1 MAEKVYCLYR
11 VSTTKQ
17 VDIDEQKQA
26 DIPMQ
31 RKACREFAER
41 MGWTIIREEQE
52 NGVSGFSVSASDR
65 DKLQFIKEHA
75 EQGRFDIL
83 LVFMFDRIGRRA
95 EETPFVVEWLVQHGI
110 RVWSVN
116 EGEQRFDNH
125 TDYLLNYIRYWQASG
140 ESKKTSLRTKT
151 ALGQMVKEGRFR
163 GGTVPYG
170 YRLEKSGK
178 FNKRN
183 KEINQLMI
191 DEAEAQIV
199 QKIFD
204 LCITYGYGRSRI
216 AGYLNEHGLKN
227 RQGGIWCEASI
238 GAILHNIQYMG
249 ILRSGDSISEPFE
262 ALRIISSEMFEKA
275 QTIMKMRLTG
285 NQSIRTIPQ
294 NTKGQSLLSGN
305 IFCGHCSGRLVLTT
319 NGKVVSLTNG
329 GTKGV
334 KRIRYICFNKTR
346 KHMECDGQTGYTMHI
361 VDKAVEEAVISVL
374 NKIAT
379 AADNKTIINIPQKE
393 QIKELQSKLNA
404 AEANR
409 AKAMTEYSAVKR
421 KVEEVI
427 KENAKFPNALL
438 DTLVEEACKTLAEA
452 EEECSTLKCE
462 LADALKHSAEI
473 TKMYESV
480 RIWARI
486 FDICSCEAK
495 KMILASAIQR
505 IELSREYQIK
515 IIYSEQIQLLLKAL
529 HLTVDRQIS

>member
-41 MGWTIIREEQE
+41 MGWTIVREEQE

-65 DKLQFIKEHA
+65 DKLQLIKEHA
-75 EQGRFDIL
+75 EQSRFDIL

-163 GGTVPYG
+163 GGAVPYG

-183 KEINQLMI
+183 KEINHLVV
-191 DEAEAQIV
+191 DEAEAQTV
-199 QKIFD
+199 QKMFE
-204 LCITYGYGRSRI
+204 LCISYGYGRSRI
-216 AGYLNEHGLKN
+216 AGYLNEHGFKN

-238 GAILHNIQYMG
+238 GTILHNIQYMG

-262 ALRIISSEMFEKA
+262 ALRIITPEIFEKA
-275 QTIMKMRLTG
+275 QTIMKTRLTS
-285 NQSIRTIPQ
+285 NQSIRTIPL

-305 IFCGHCSGRLVLTT
+305 IFCAHCGGRLVLTT
-319 NGKVVSLTNG
+319 SGKIVRLTDG

-334 KRIRYICFNKTR
+334 KRIRYICYNKSR
-346 KHMECDGQTGYTMHI
+346 KRAECGGQTGYSMHI
-361 VDKAVEEAVISVL
+361 VDEAVEELFISTL
-374 NKIAT
+374 IKIA
-379 AADNKTIINIPQKE
+379 AATDNKTTINIPQKE
-393 QIKELQSKLNA
+393 HIHELQLKLNA
-404 AEANR
+404 AETKR
-409 AKAMTEYSAVKR
+409 AKALTEYSTVKH

-427 KENAKFPNALL
+427 KESTKIPNALL
-438 DTLVEEACKTLAEA
+438 DSLAEEAYRTLAQA
-452 EEECSTLKCE
+452 EDECSTLKCE
-462 LADALKHSAEI
+462 LSDEMKRSAEI
-473 TKMYESV
+473 TKMYDSI

-486 FDICSCEAK
+486 FDICNCEAK

-505 IELSREYQIK
+505 VELSRGYQIK
-515 IIYSEQIQLLLKAL
+515 IVYSEQIQMLLDAL
-529 HLTVDRQIS
+529 G

>member
-41 MGWTIIREEQE
+41 MGWTIVREEQE
-52 NGVSGFSVSASDR
+52 NGVSGFSVSASER
-65 DKLQFIKEHA
+65 DKLQLIKEHA

-95 EETPFVVEWLVQHGI
+95 EETPFVVEWLVEHGI

-163 GGTVPYG
+163 GGVAPYG

-183 KEINQLMI
+183 KEINRLVV

-199 QKIFD
+199 KKMFE
-204 LCITYGYGRSRI
+204 LCISYGYGRCRI
-216 AGYLNEHGLKN
+216 AGYLNEHGFKN
-227 RQGGIWCEASI
+227 RHGGTWCEASI
-238 GAILHNIQYMG
+238 GTILHNIQYMG

-262 ALRIISSEMFEKA
+262 ALRIITPEIFEKA
-275 QTIMKMRLTG
+275 QAIMKMRLTG
-285 NQSIRTIPQ
+285 NQAIRTIPL

-305 IFCGHCSGRLVLTT
+305 IFCGHCGGRLVLTT
-319 NGKVVSLTNG
+319 SGKVVRLADG
-329 GTKGV
+329 ETKGV
-334 KRIRYICFNKTR
+334 KRIRYICYNKTR
-346 KHMECDGQTGYTMHI
+346 KRIECDGQTGYSMHI
-361 VDKAVEEAVISVL
+361 LDGAVEEMFISTVS
-374 NKIAT
+374 KIAT
-379 AADNKTIINIPQKE
+379 ASDQTTINVPQKE
-393 QIKELQSKLNA
+393 HIHELQRKLNA

-409 AKAMTEYSAVKR
+409 VKALTEYSAVKH

-427 KENAKFPNALL
+427 KGSTKIPNALL
-438 DTLVEEACKTLAEA
+438 DSLAEEAYRTLAQT

-462 LADALKHSAEI
+462 LSDAMKRSAEI
-473 TKMYESV
+473 TKMYDSV

-495 KMILASAIQR
+495 KMILSSAVQR
-505 IELSREYQIK
+505 VELSRGYQIK
-515 IIYSEQIQLLLKAL
+515 IVYSEQIQMLLDTLG
-529 HLTVDRQIS
+529 

>member
-17 VDIDEQKQA
+17 VDMDEQKQA

-65 DKLQFIKEHA
+65 DKLQLIKEHA

-163 GGTVPYG
+163 GGAIPFG
-170 YRLEKSGK
+170 YRLEKSGR

-183 KEINQLMI
+183 KEINILTV
-191 DEAEAQIV
+191 DEVEAQIV
-199 QKIFD
+199 RKMFE
-204 LCITYGYGRSRI
+204 LCISYGYGRSRI
-216 AGYLNEHGLKN
+216 AGYLNEHGFKN
-227 RQGGIWCEASI
+227 RQGGIWSEASI
-238 GAILHNIQYMG
+238 GTILHNVQYLG
-249 ILRSGDSISEPFE
+249 VLRSGDSVSEPFE
-262 ALRIISSEMFEKA
+262 ALRIITPEIFEKA

-285 NQSIRTIPQ
+285 NQSIRRIPL
-294 NTKGQSLLSGN
+294 NTKGKSLLSGN
-305 IFCGHCSGRLVLTT
+305 IFCGHCGGRLVLTT
-319 NGKVVSLTNG
+319 SGKVVRLTDG
-329 GTKGV
+329 GTKGL
-334 KRIRYICFNKTR
+334 KRIRYICYNKTR
-346 KHMECDGQTGYTMHI
+346 KHMECDGQTGYSMHI
-361 VDKAVEEAVISVL
+361 VDRAVEELFICVL
-374 NKIAT
+374 NKIA
-379 AADNKTIINIPQKE
+379 ASADNKMVISVPQTE
-393 QIKELQSKLNA
+393 YIAELQRKLNA

-409 AKAMTEYSAVKR
+409 AKAMTEYSAVRHKI
-421 KVEEVI
+421 EEMI
-427 KENAKFPNALL
+427 KENTKIPNDLL
-438 DTLVEEACKTLAEA
+438 DSLAEEACRTLALT
-452 EEECSTLKCE
+452 EEDCGTLKCE
-462 LADALKHSAEI
+462 LSDAMKRSAEI
-473 TKMYESV
+473 TKMYDSI

-495 KMILASAIQR
+495 KMILASTIQR
-505 IELSREYQIK
+505 VELSRGY
-515 IIYSEQIQLLLKAL
+515 IINIVYSEQIQMLLDAL
-529 HLTVDRQIS
+529 G